1 MARILIIDDDA
12 AFLATLQATLRSL
25 GHSVVALDNGAAGV
39 AQLREGGVDMAFVD
53 FRMPGMDGTAVLR
66 ARQDHATA
74 RQVPLVMLTAYA
86 SSSNTI
92 EAMTLGAFD
101 HLVKPVGRA
110 EIVEV
115 VHRALH
121 SADDAPEPGAAS
133 AAPAEDADAL
143 IGHSP
148 AMRTVH
154 KRIGL
159 AAGADLPVLITGE
172 TGTGKELAARA
183 LHRASARAQ
192 RAFVAVNCAAIP
204 LELMESELFGHRKG
218 AFSGATSDRIGLIR
232 QADGGSLFLDEIGD
246 MPLPMQGKLLRFL
259 QEGEV
264 TPLGGN
270 GAQKVD
276 VRVLAATHRDLAAWA
291 STGQFRSDL
300 RYRLNV
306 VPIELPPLRE
316 RGDDILLL
324 ATHFLQ
330 SAGGAARAL
339 SPNAQRRV
347 LDYPWPGNVR
357 ELRNVMQ
364 RCALLVRG
372 HTIAAG
378 DLDEALGEPLPG
390 DLLQP
395 QPADAPTGTQSLPE
409 AVAQLEKRMIQ
420 AALTQAQ
427 GNRAEAARQL
437 GIHRQLLYRKLDN
450 YGLQ

>member
-53 FRMPGMDGTAVLR
+53 FRMPGMDGIAVLR

-115 VHRALH
+115 VQRALH
-121 SADDAPEPGAAS
+121 SAADAPEPGAAS
-133 AAPAEDADAL
+133 LAPAEEADAL

-159 AAGADLPVLITGE
+159 AAGAELPVLITGE

-183 LHRASARAQ
+183 LHRASTRAQ

-316 RGDDILLL
+316 RGGDILLL
-324 ATHFLQ
+324 AMHFLQ

-339 SPNAQRRV
+339 SPDAQRRV

-437 GIHRQLLYRKLDN
+437 GIHRQLLYRKLDD

>member
-53 FRMPGMDGTAVLR
+53 FRMPGMDGIAVLR

-115 VHRALH
+115 VQRALH
-121 SADDAPEPGAAS
+121 SAADAPEPGAAS
-133 AAPAEDADAL
+133 LAPAEEADAL

-159 AAGADLPVLITGE
+159 AAGAELPVLITGE

-183 LHRASARAQ
+183 LHRASTRAQ

-339 SPNAQRRV
+339 SPDAQRRV
-347 LDYPWPGNVR
+347 LDYLWPGNVR

-390 DLLQP
+390 DLLQS

-437 GIHRQLLYRKLDN
+437 GIHRQLLYRKLDD

>member
-53 FRMPGMDGTAVLR
+53 FRMPGMDGIAVLR

-115 VHRALH
+115 VQRALH
-121 SADDAPEPGAAS
+121 SAADAPEPGAAS
-133 AAPAEDADAL
+133 LAPAEEADAL

-159 AAGADLPVLITGE
+159 AAGAELPVLITGE

-264 TPLGGN
+264 APLGGN

-339 SPNAQRRV
+339 SPDAQRRV
-347 LDYPWPGNVR
+347 LDHPWPGNVR

-390 DLLQP
+390 DPLQS

-437 GIHRQLLYRKLDN
+437 GIHRQLLYRKLDD

>member
-25 GHSVVALDNGAAGV
+25 GHSVIARDNGEAGV

-53 FRMPGMDGTAVLR
+53 FRMPGMDGIAVLR

-115 VHRALH
+115 VQRALH
-121 SADDAPEPGAAS
+121 SATDAPEPGAAS
-133 AAPAEDADAL
+133 LAPAEEADAL

-183 LHRASARAQ
+183 LHRASTRAQ

-339 SPNAQRRV
+339 SPDAQRRV
-347 LDYPWPGNVR
+347 LDHPWPGNVR

-390 DLLQP
+390 DPLQP

-437 GIHRQLLYRKLDN
+437 GIHRQLLYRKLDD

>member
-25 GHSVVALDNGAAGV
+25 GHSVIALDNGAAGV
-39 AQLREGGVDMAFVD
+39 ARLREGGVDMAFVD
-53 FRMPGMDGTAVLR
+53 FRMPGMDGIAVLR
-66 ARQDHATA
+66 ARQDHAAA

-115 VHRALH
+115 VQRALH
-121 SADDAPEPGAAS
+121 SAADAPKPGAAS
-133 AAPAEDADAL
+133 LAPAEEADAL

-159 AAGADLPVLITGE
+159 AAGAELPVLITGE

-232 QADGGSLFLDEIGD
+232 QADGGTLFLDEIGD

-339 SPNAQRRV
+339 SPDAQRRV

-437 GIHRQLLYRKLDN
+437 GIHRQLLYRKLDD